1 MHEMQVNADQKE
13 EDESKWAATKGMQY
27 SARGRKL
34 NFSRK
39 QLVIFIMPLV
49 AWMALLILI
58 YGLAYMFIG
67 ASIPRLD
74 SVNGG
79 SRVQAYSKSVH
90 CYSYVELLHRLLC
103 LVVIAYILVSMY
115 SANLFP
121 YLQNSR
127 PADKPADRHSN
138 M

>member
-1 MHEMQVNADQKE
+1 MQVNADQKE

-49 AWMALLILI
+49 AWMALLVLT

-90 CYSYVELLHRLLC
+90 CYVCLELLHQTHPAHPSVNLSSPDLLPACTTAC
-103 LVVIAYILVSMY
+103 LLIL
-115 SANLFP
+115 
-121 YLQNSR
+121 Q
-127 PADKPADRHSN
+127 
-138 M
+138 